1 MMMLLGTCTFSLPR
15 ICIHLLTFYVLVRY
29 LREEGKSQGYDV
41 IICDSSD
48 PVGPAETLFKPEFFL
63 SMREALSPG
72 GVVCTQAE
80 CLWLHLDLIN
90 NVLGSAYEYPSYH
103 PGTYIFV

>member
-1 MMMLLGTCTFSLPR
+1 MIYDDAARYSCTHSVLTHSLLIIFIT
-15 ICIHLLTFYVLVRY
+15 RY
-29 LREEGKSQGYDV
+29 LREEGKLQGYDV

-48 PVGPAETLFKPEFFL
+48 PVGPAETLFQPEFFL

-72 GVVCTQAE
+72 GVICTQAE

-90 NVLGSAYEYPSYH
+90 NVLGTVE
-103 PGTYIFV
+103 

>member
-1 MMMLLGTCTFSLPR
+1 MLTS
-15 ICIHLLTFYVLVRY
+15 YVLIRY
-29 LREEGKSQGYDV
+29 LREEGKSEGYDV

-63 SMREALSPG
+63 SLREALAPG

-90 NVLGSAYEYPSYH
+90 NVLGNAHVYP
-103 PGTYIFV
+103 